1 MSQQPIA
8 VHFGAGN
15 IGRGLIGAR
24 LQEAGFLVIFADVN
38 QELIDQLNTARQY
51 SITELGSD
59 QKKQTYDSFRA
70 LHSLANADEL
80 VEFISKAEVITAS
93 VGVGTLS
100 RIAPVIEAG
109 LLLRKSDQP
118 AVVMACENAIN
129 ASDLL
134 HTFFENKK
142 AIAKRAVFLNT
153 AVDRI
158 IPLQRT
164 DSPVDVAV
172 ESFSEWVIDVS
183 RLGETLPIPG
193 TVQVDDL
200 EPFIERKLYTVNT
213 AHLAAAY
220 FGQRAGHETIVSSLQ
235 DPEVLDLTRKVLD
248 ETSAVLRAKHSISAG
263 NQESYV
269 AKTLERISNPAIDDY
284 VVRVGREPLR
294 KLSRTERLIGPAAYF
309 AEHIGQPTALLA
321 LVDAAL
327 SFTSAEDKEVN
338 ELQQL
343 LIQREPAQLAWE
355 VCGIPVEHPLAEG
368 LIRLFDLHKSAV
380 SRKG

>member
-24 LQEAGFLVIFADVN
+24 LQEAGYLVIFADVN

-80 VEFISKAEVITAS
+80 VDFISKAEVITAS

-134 HTFFENKK
+134 HSFFENKK

-235 DPEVLDLTRKVLD
+235 DPEVLDLTRKVLN

-327 SFTSAEDKEVN
+327 TFTSAEDKEVN

-343 LIQREPAQLAWE
+343 LVQREPAQLAWE

>member
-24 LQEAGFLVIFADVN
+24 LQEAGYFVVFADVN
-38 QELIDQLNTARQY
+38 QELIDQLNQAGHY
-51 SITELGSD
+51 AITELGSD
-59 QKKQTYDSFRA
+59 QKEQTYNSYRA
-70 LHSLANADEL
+70 VHSVADADEL
-80 VEFISKAEVITAS
+80 IDFIARAEIITAS
-93 VGVGTLS
+93 VGPGILNK
-100 RIAPVIEAG
+100 IAPVIEKG
-109 LLLRKSDQP
+109 LLKRKSDQL

-134 HTFFENKK
+134 HSFIQNKEK
-142 AIAKRAVFLNT
+142 ISKKSVFLNT

-158 IPLQRT
+158 IPIQRSN
-164 DSPVDVAV
+164 SPVDVAV

-183 RLGETLPIPG
+183 RLRGTLPIPG
-193 TVQVDDL
+193 TIQVDDL

-220 FGQRAGHETIVSSLQ
+220 FGQRAGHETIVASLQ

-248 ETSAVLRAKHSISAG
+248 ETSAVIRAKHSISAG
-263 NQESYV
+263 NQENYV

-284 VVRVGREPLR
+284 VVRVGRDPLR
-294 KLSRTERLIGPAAYF
+294 KLSRTERLVGPAAYF
-309 AEHIGQPTALLA
+309 AEHIGEPTALLS
-321 LVDAAL
+321 LIDAAL
-327 SFTSAEDKEVN
+327 SFTSSEDKEVHQLRVMIS
-338 ELQQL
+338 EL
-343 LIQREPAQLAWE
+343 EPAALTRE
-355 VCGIPVEHPLAEG
+355 VCGIPADHPLATG
-368 LIRLFDLHKSAV
+368 LTRLFDLHKSAV

>member
-24 LQEAGFLVIFADVN
+24 LQEAGYFVVFADVN
-38 QELIDQLNTARQY
+38 QELIDQLNSAGRY
-51 SITELGSD
+51 AITELGSD
-59 QKKQTYDSFRA
+59 QKEQTYDNYRA
-70 LHSLANADEL
+70 LHSVADADEL
-80 VEFISKAEVITAS
+80 IDFIARAEIITAS
-93 VGVGTLS
+93 VGASTLS
-100 RIAPVIEAG
+100 RIAPLIETG
-109 LLLRKSDQP
+109 LLKRKVERP

-134 HTFFENKK
+134 HASIENKK
-142 AIAKRAVFLNT
+142 AIAKKAVFLNT

-158 IPLQRT
+158 IPIQRS

-183 RLGETLPIPG
+183 RLRDTLPIPG
-193 TVQVDDL
+193 TIQVDDL

-220 FGQRAGHETIVSSLQ
+220 FGQRAGHETIVASLQ
-235 DPEVLDLTRKVLD
+235 DPEVVELTRKVLD
-248 ETSAVLRAKHSISAG
+248 ETSAVIRAKHSISAG
-263 NQESYV
+263 HQESYV

-284 VVRVGREPLR
+284 VVRVGRDPLR

-309 AEHIGQPTALLA
+309 AEHIGEPTALLA
-321 LVDAAL
+321 LIDAAL
-327 SFTSAEDKEVN
+327 SFSSAEDKEVV
-338 ELQQL
+338 QL
-343 LIQREPAQLAWE
+343 RSLLSEREPADLAWE
-355 VCGIPVEHPLAEG
+355 VCGIPADHPLAEG

>member
-24 LQEAGFLVIFADVN
+24 LQEAGYFVVFADVN
-38 QELIDQLNTARQY
+38 QDLIDELNQAGHY
-51 SITELGSD
+51 AITELGSD
-59 QKKQTYDSFRA
+59 QKEQTYDSYRA
-70 LHSLANADEL
+70 LHSAADADEL
-80 VEFISKAEVITAS
+80 IDFIAKAKIITTS
-93 VGVGTLS
+93 VGAGTLGK
-100 RIAPVIEAG
+100 IAPVIEAG
-109 LLLRKSDQP
+109 LSSRNSHDI
-118 AVVMACENAIN
+118 AVVMACENALN

-134 HTFFENKK
+134 HSFIENKEK
-142 AIAKRAVFLNT
+142 ISKIAVFLNT

-158 IPLQRT
+158 IPIQRS

-172 ESFSEWVIDVS
+172 EPFSEWVIDVS
-183 RLGETLPIPG
+183 RLRGTLPIPG
-193 TVQVDDL
+193 TIQVDHL
-200 EPFIERKLYTVNT
+200 EPYIERKLYTVNT

-220 FGQRAGHETIVSSLQ
+220 FGPRAGHETIVASLQ

-263 NQESYV
+263 NQENYV

-284 VVRVGREPLR
+284 VIRVGRDPLR
-294 KLSRTERLIGPAAYF
+294 KLSRNERLIGPAAYF
-309 AEHIGQPTALLA
+309 AEHIGEPTALLA
-321 LVDAAL
+321 LIDAAL
-327 SFTSAEDKEVN
+327 NFSSNEDKEAIRLRGMIR
-338 ELQQL
+338 ELD
-343 LIQREPAQLAWE
+343 PAALAWE
-355 VCGIPVEHPLAEG
+355 VCGIPVDHPLASA

>member
-24 LQEAGFLVIFADVN
+24 LQEAGYLVIFADVN
-38 QELIDQLNTARQY
+38 QELIDQLNQAGKY
-51 SITELGSD
+51 AITELGSD
-59 QKKQTYDSFRA
+59 QKKQTYENFRA
-70 LHSLANADEL
+70 LHSAGDREEL
-80 VEFISKAEVITAS
+80 IDFISKAEIITAS
-93 VGVGTLS
+93 VGAGTLS

-109 LLLRKSDQP
+109 VLNRKVDQP

-134 HTFFENKK
+134 HSFIENKK
-142 AIAKRAVFLNT
+142 SVAKRAVFLNT

-158 IPLQRT
+158 IPIQR
-164 DSPVDVAV
+164 SASLVDVAV

-183 RLGETLPIPG
+183 RLRETLPIPG
-193 TVQVDDL
+193 TIQVDDL

-220 FGQRAGHETIVSSLQ
+220 FGQRAGHETIVASLK
-235 DPEVLDLTRKVLD
+235 DPEVLELTRKVLD

-263 NQESYV
+263 HQESYV
-269 AKTLERISNPAIDDY
+269 EKTLERISNPAIDDY

-294 KLSRTERLIGPAAYF
+294 KLARTERLIGPAAYF
-309 AEHIGQPTALLA
+309 AEHIGEPTALLA

-327 SFTSAEDKEVN
+327 SFSSADDKEVSQLRGMLT
-338 ELQQL
+338 ELD
-343 LIQREPAQLAWE
+343 PAELAWQ
-355 VCGIPVEHPLAEG
+355 VCGIPADHPLADG

>member
-24 LQEAGFLVIFADVN
+24 LQEAGYFVVFADVN
-38 QELIDQLNTARQY
+38 QDLIDELNQAGHY
-51 SITELGSD
+51 AITELGSD
-59 QKKQTYDSFRA
+59 QKEQTYDSYRA
-70 LHSLANADEL
+70 LHSAADADEL
-80 VEFISKAEVITAS
+80 IDFIAKAKIITTS
-93 VGVGTLS
+93 VGAGILGK
-100 RIAPVIEAG
+100 IAPVIEAG
-109 LLLRKSDQP
+109 LSSRNSHDI

-134 HTFFENKK
+134 HSFIENKEK
-142 AIAKRAVFLNT
+142 ISKIAVFLNT

-158 IPLQRT
+158 IPIQRS

-172 ESFSEWVIDVS
+172 EPFSEWVIDVS
-183 RLGETLPIPG
+183 RLRGTLPIPG
-193 TVQVDDL
+193 TIQVDDL
-200 EPFIERKLYTVNT
+200 EPYIERKLYTVNT

-220 FGQRAGHETIVSSLQ
+220 FGQRAGHETIVASLQ

-263 NQESYV
+263 NQENYV

-284 VVRVGREPLR
+284 VIRVGRDPLR
-294 KLSRTERLIGPAAYF
+294 KLSRNERLIGPAAYF
-309 AEHIGQPTALLA
+309 AEHIGEPTALLA
-321 LVDAAL
+321 LIDAAL
-327 SFTSAEDKEVN
+327 NFSSNEDKEAIRLRGMIR
-338 ELQQL
+338 ELD
-343 LIQREPAQLAWE
+343 PAALAWE
-355 VCGIPVEHPLAEG
+355 VCGIPVDHPLASA